1 MRFQLVL
8 STKGKTSFA
17 SFIYEDLEMVNSFI
31 SNNGIAT
38 EIGFDAGD
46 DSRGVKLSEV
56 LRRVNTF
63 RIDGKVLVTV
73 YSFLKQF
80 VSMQVTV

>member
-17 SFIYEDLEMVNSFI
+17 SFIYEDLEMVNSFM

-38 EIGFDAGD
+38 ETGFDAGD
-46 DSRGVKLSEV
+46 ESRGVKLSEDNYSI
-56 LRRVNTF
+56 RRVNTF
-63 RIDGKVLVTV
+63 RIDGKVFVTV
-73 YSFLKQF
+73 
-80 VSMQVTV
+80 